1 MIKTLLVFDEK
12 DTNLGSFFEL
22 CREELDDFFIEKSIE
37 TDIIDKNSVFDILL
51 TNKIKGF
58 NAEKFV
64 FAAFTHGD
72 EENLLQSGT
81 TPFISISG
89 DLSQFKNSFF
99 YTFACEAGKILGKEL
114 VKTGCKCFIGYNKET
129 NIWNT
134 YQRPFIDTATSGL
147 KLFYEGE
154 NTKKV
159 FSKMINL
166 YNKEIDKLYKS
177 DFVIA
182 SILMENRDAL
192 IMYGDDINLDYFTT

>member
-12 DTNLGSFFEL
+12 DTVLGNFFEL
-22 CREELDDFFIEKSIE
+22 CREELDKFFISKGIE
-37 TDIIDKNSVFDILL
+37 TDIINKNSVFDILL
-51 TNKIKGF
+51 TSKIESL
-58 NAEKFV
+58 NTEQFV
-64 FAAFTHGD
+64 FGAFTHGD
-72 EENLLQSGT
+72 KENLLQSGI
-81 TPFISISG
+81 TPFISASG
-89 DLSQFKNSFF
+89 NLNQFKNSFF

-114 VKTGCKCFIGYNKET
+114 VKAGCKCFIGYNEKT
-129 NIWNT
+129 HIWNT

-147 KLFYEGE
+147 KLFYDGE
-154 NTKKV
+154 NTKNV

-192 IMYGDDINLDYFTT
+192 VIYGDDINSDNFTS